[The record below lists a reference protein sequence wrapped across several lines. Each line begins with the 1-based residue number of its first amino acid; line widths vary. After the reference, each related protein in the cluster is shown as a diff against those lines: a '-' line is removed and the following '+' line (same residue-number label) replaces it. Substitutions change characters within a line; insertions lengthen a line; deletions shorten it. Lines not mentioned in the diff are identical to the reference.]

1 MCGGLVVYVPPSGC
15 HTRIP
20 DRCSVRFDSLLLF
33 TFAPPS
39 YAVGVVSCCR
49 TRRSGGLP
57 TFPCVLTRPVRMG
70 YVLSNC
76 PRWLSRAMVYGNRGW
91 LDARSSCWGVGR
103 LCCLSQVCGG
113 AQQPPTVSLGGV
125 ETVGAVRLGGLLCGY
140 LPCHLAPPRLPRGAV
155 KFAARPRLAALVR
168 A

>member
-1 MCGGLVVYVPPSGC
+1 VVYVPPSGC

-20 DRCSVRFDSLLLF
+20 DRCSVRFDSLLFL
-33 TFAPPS
+33 FAPPS

-76 PRWLSRAMVYGNRGW
+76 PRWLSRAMVCGNRGW
-91 LDARSSCWGVGR
+91 LDAQSSFVGVGR

-113 AQQPPTVSLGGV
+113 VQQPPQVSLGGV
-125 ETVGAVRLGGLLCGY
+125 ESVGAVHPGGFVVSG
-140 LPCHLAPPRLPRGAV
+140 RGTSGRRV
-155 KFAARPRLAALVR
+155 ILEVR
-168 A
+168 